1 MPLGRSGR
9 SASEGKN
16 GPARPANL
24 AVDPD
29 SIPRSH
35 SAEGR
40 IAAGEPDRA
49 RPMLKSTSIG
59 LKRASSD
66 LGPRPGRRRVWAG
79 RRTSKGLA
87 AVAAIAGSLMIS
99 STAPALLE
107 GGDRAADVHGAVNSA
122 ADGYGRLF
130 IGGRYA
136 HVFAS
141 VGAAS
146 SLPTEADPRAD
157 GRLCDPSSG
166 IDTTMPSTA
175 DRAPRLSAARE
186 GICFGPH
193 DAIEYYELPGN
204 AKRRP
209 VGPDDVDVPWAVR
222 SQLVD
227 SRLFEGRVP
236 ASRKSPAKQS
246 RPASVSAR
254 AKASRAFA
262 SRAPETP
269 AWRPAGC
276 SRCAG
281 QIDRSSPRRAK
292 SLAFVFPLDF
302 LRHARSVR
310 RERLPSG
317 VARQREAPEMT
328 AWSIRRGW
336 WSASL
341 RRSKEDNS

>member
-1 MPLGRSGR
+1 
-9 SASEGKN
+9 
-16 GPARPANL
+16 
-24 AVDPD
+24 
-29 SIPRSH
+29 
-35 SAEGR
+35 
-40 IAAGEPDRA
+40 
-49 RPMLKSTSIG
+49 MLKSTSIS

-66 LGPRPGRRRVWAG
+66 LPVVGLSPGQRRVWAG
-79 RRTSKGLA
+79 RRIGKGLA
-87 AVAAIAGSLMIS
+87 VVAAIAGSLMVS

-107 GGDRAADVHGAVNSA
+107 GGGRANVHGAANPA

-130 IGGRYA
+130 IGDRY
-136 HVFAS
+136 AS

-146 SLPTEADPRAD
+146 YLPTEVDQRAD
-157 GRLCDPSSG
+157 WRLCDPSSR

-175 DRAPRLSAARE
+175 DSPPRLSAARE

-193 DAIEYYELPGN
+193 DAIEYYEMPAN
-204 AKRRP
+204 AERRP
-209 VGPDDVDVPWAVR
+209 AGPDDVDVPWAVR

-227 SRLFEGRVP
+227 SRLFEERLPV
-236 ASRKSPAKQS
+236 SRESPAKQT
-246 RPASVSAR
+246 RPARVSAP
-254 AKASRAFA
+254 AKLSRAFA
-262 SRAPETP
+262 SRAPESP

-281 QIDRSSPRRAK
+281 QIGRSSPRRAK

-317 VARQREAPEMT
+317 IARQREAPQV
-328 AWSIRRGW
+328 AVWSIRRGW